1 MSTLWSVNFSY
12 TMCFA
17 ACNVSV
23 EGVSGDDVAHRE
35 LRKQEMMSLVYSGV
49 VGEKTVK
56 GITAALLVSD
66 ADRWLMP
73 RRLLHGRIHGVEV
86 PLWTP
91 RVMHINALYIKQMQY
106 GDGSA
111 CPN

>member
-1 MSTLWSVNFSY
+1 
-12 TMCFA
+12 MCFA

-66 ADRWLMP
+66 TDRWLMP
-73 RRLLHGRIHGVEV
+73 QAHDAYDRAAWPYHYGR
-86 PLWTP
+86 P
-91 RVMHINALYIKQMQY
+91 A
-106 GDGSA
+106 
-111 CPN
+111 